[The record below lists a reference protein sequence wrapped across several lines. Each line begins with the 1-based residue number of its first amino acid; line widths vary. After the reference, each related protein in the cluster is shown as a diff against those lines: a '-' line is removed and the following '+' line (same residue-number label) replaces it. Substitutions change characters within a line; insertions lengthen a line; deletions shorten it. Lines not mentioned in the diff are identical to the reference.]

1 MSNSLWLHE
10 LPAALQ
16 ASLSF
21 LSPGICSSS
30 CSLSQWCYP
39 TISSSVT
46 PLSLCLQSFPASG
59 SLPMRWLFASGG
71 QSTGA
76 SASTS
81 FLPINIPG
89 WFPLGSTGLVS
100 LVSKGLSRVFSSPG
114 GSLFSSPDCLLAP
127 KDLHLS
133 HIKIYHPFP
142 TSSKVS
148 TYYSI
153 NVQSKIS
160 LHIYQFDSP
169 KPLY

>member
-1 MSNSLWLHE
+1 M
-10 LPAALQ
+10 AACQ

-21 LSPGICSSS
+21 IVSQSLLNSCPLST
-30 CSLSQWCYP
+30 WCHP
-39 TISSSVT
+39 TISFSV
-46 PLSLCLQSFPASG
+46 PPFPSCPQSFPVSG
-59 SLPMRWLFASGG
+59 SFPVSQLFASGG

-76 SASTS
+76 SASVLTVS
-81 FLPINIPG
+81 IQG
-89 WFPLGSTGLVS
+89 WFPLGLIGLIS
-100 LVSKGLSRVFSSPG
+100 LLSKGLSRVFFSPG
-114 GSLFSSPDCLLAP
+114 GSFSSLDCLLAP
-127 KDLHLS
+127 KDLHPS

-148 TYYSI
+148 TYYNI